1 MIWRIITFLRR
12 LPSTVR
18 LSGGI
23 INPWLW
29 HNVRAC
35 WKQTGPPPPPID
47 LTDEEWSE
55 YEAALREVQQR

>member
-1 MIWRIITFLRR
+1 VIRRIITFLRR

-29 HNVRAC
+29 RNVRAC
-35 WKQTGPPPPPID
+35 WLQTGPPPPPIEM
-47 LTDEEWSE
+47 TDEEWAE
-55 YEAALREVQQR
+55 YEEAMRCL